1 MNIQTITFD
10 VTGMTEQQAHWYVE
24 SLRLGFAEFDGL
36 AADARVRIPSSGRHV
51 IFCTWES
58 RQALRAFRHSDTYA
72 RFVLSPHVV
81 NLRDHDEAIEEDADE
96 ARTVRAAA

>member
-10 VTGMTEQQAHWYVE
+10 VTEQQAHWYVE
-24 SLRLGFAEFDGL
+24 SLRLGFGEFDGL
-36 AADARVRIPSSGRHV
+36 AAHARVRIPSSGRYV

-58 RQALRAFRHSDTYA
+58 RHALRAFRHSETYA

-81 NLRDHDEAIEEDADE
+81 NLRDRDEIAESVADE
-96 ARTVRAAA
+96 ARTVAAAA

>member
-10 VTGMTEQQAHWYVE
+10 VTGMSEQQAHWYVE
-24 SLRLGFAEFDGL
+24 SLRLGFGEFDGL
-36 AADARVRIPSSGRHV
+36 AAHARVRIPSSGRYV

-58 RQALRAFRHSDTYA
+58 RQALRAFRHSETYA

-81 NLRDHDEAIEEDADE
+81 NLRDRDEIAESVADE
-96 ARTVRAAA
+96 ARTVAAAA